1 MEDQELR
8 KFLKVLYK
16 EVDALK
22 KQADSN
28 TQRLTALETA
38 VHSALTRAPQAFEE
52 SLAATRDHTLRL
64 ASQTKKVSEIES
76 ILQILS
82 QPPE

>member
-8 KFLKVLYK
+8 KFLKVLFK

-22 KQADSN
+22 KQADNN
-28 TQRLTALETA
+28 TERLTALELA
-38 VHSALTRAPQAFEE
+38 IPAALTAAPQAFAE
-52 SLAATRDHTLRL
+52 SLAATKDHALRL
-64 ASQTKKVSEIES
+64 ASHPRKVSEIET
-76 ILQILS
+76 ILHVLS